1 VAHAALPCEE
11 AWLLR
16 LVADASVNTRR
27 SGSPRWLH
35 CHPQATSAG
44 FLIFWRFYNPQSRRR
59 HISLNC
65 SFTVW

>member
-27 SGSPRWLH
+27 SGSPR
-35 CHPQATSAG
+35 
-44 FLIFWRFYNPQSRRR
+44 
-59 HISLNC
+59 
-65 SFTVW
+65 